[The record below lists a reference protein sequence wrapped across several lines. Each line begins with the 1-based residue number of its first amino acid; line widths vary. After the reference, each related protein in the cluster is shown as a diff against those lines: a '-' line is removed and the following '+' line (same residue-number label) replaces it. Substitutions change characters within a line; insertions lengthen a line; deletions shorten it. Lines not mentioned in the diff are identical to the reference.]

1 MREPISGHPWQFVA
15 VRANPWQSE
24 AISVL
29 AGDDVLRPEWP
40 ACMEH
45 FELLMPNVLSAER
58 EWLLHRDER
67 HLMRD
72 VIRGHQGNAPPD
84 EGRNLRLDLDETA
97 PDEGRNRNAIGKQ
110 SESNRNAISG
120 SISTRRHHLHQV
132 VLHHVPQDA
141 VLVEVA
147 RTPLAPDLLLK
158 DHLDALDV
166 LSVPDG
172 AKAHLMREV
181 MSGH

>member
-1 MREPISGHPWQFVA
+1 MHTNQ
-15 VRANPWQSE
+15 WQSE

-29 AGDDVLRPEWP
+29 AGDDVLRPEWL

-45 FELLMPNVLSAER
+45 FELLMTNVLRAER
-58 EWLLHRDER
+58 EGLLHRDER

-84 EGRNLRLDLDETA
+84 EGR
-97 PDEGRNRNAIGKQ
+97 
-110 SESNRNAISG
+110 NRNAISG

-147 RTPLAPDLLLK
+147 RTPLAPDLLLE

-166 LSVPDG
+166 LSVPNG
-172 AKAHLMREV
+172 AEAHLMREV
-181 MSGH
+181 ISGH

>member
-45 FELLMPNVLSAER
+45 FELLMPNMLRAER

-72 VIRGHQGNAPPD
+72 VIRGHQVNAPPD
-84 EGRNLRLDLDETA
+84 EGR
-97 PDEGRNRNAIGKQ
+97 
-110 SESNRNAISG
+110 NRNAISG

-147 RTPLAPDLLLK
+147 RTPLAPDLLLE

-166 LSVPDG
+166 LSVPNG
-172 AKAHLMREV
+172 AEAHLMREV
-181 MSGH
+181 ISVH